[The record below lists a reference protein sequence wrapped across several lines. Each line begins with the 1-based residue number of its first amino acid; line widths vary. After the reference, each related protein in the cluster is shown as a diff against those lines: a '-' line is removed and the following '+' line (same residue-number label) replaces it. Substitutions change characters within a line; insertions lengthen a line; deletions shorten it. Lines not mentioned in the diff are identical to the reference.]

1 MEPGDGRDRHAGLHG
16 LLNQPDLFL
25 GSVAPTAVGAADDF
39 NAIDGLGHRRTPR
52 LQPRPSGLRRVS
64 GRKGGRS
71 RLYRQA
77 LHPLD
82 EQRAGPY
89 RQRPPIH
96 GLGRSAPSV
105 PAARQYS
112 CWQSWPHVTDQLRP
126 RWPKVGKLMGDSEDD
141 VLTLSMF
148 GVQRRTKL
156 HSTNTLEQLNKEG
169 KRRANVVD
177 IFPSEASII
186 RPIGAVLLRPMRYG
200 RCSGAI

>member
-1 MEPGDGRDRHAGLHG
+1 
-16 LLNQPDLFL
+16 
-25 GSVAPTAVGAADDF
+25 
-39 NAIDGLGHRRTPR
+39 
-52 LQPRPSGLRRVS
+52 
-64 GRKGGRS
+64 
-71 RLYRQA
+71 
-77 LHPLD
+77 
-82 EQRAGPY
+82 
-89 RQRPPIH
+89 
-96 GLGRSAPSV
+96 
-105 PAARQYS
+105 
-112 CWQSWPHVTDQLRP
+112 
-126 RWPKVGKLMGDSEDD
+126 MGDSEDD